1 MKKTIKLIEHSV
13 ENTDPQQQVLLLLE
27 QYAGVPHKTMKL
39 QKFYARKIK
48 EQLLWGIICDS
59 AIEQQIIDLFETTTC
74 PRQLKQEKYIDNLRY
89 LLTSTRDIDIQ
100 EPTPVERKK
109 ITGWIVES
117 SWAYRWYEPFGTRQL
132 KEWWFPNAFFR
143 KIEELL
149 QDIFPSL
156 YTENTVFTTEQVH
169 IDRLRYFCL
178 SEKSITPTWVPK
190 IEVEKLLSISS
201 RELLKHG
208 FSHHLHGER
217 RKDAFKKAFPE
228 FFGVNL

>member
-1 MKKTIKLIEHSV
+1 
-13 ENTDPQQQVLLLLE
+13 LLLE
-27 QYAGVPHKTMKL
+27 QYTGVPHKTMKL

-48 EQLLWGIICDS
+48 EQFLWGIICDS

-143 KIEELL
+143 KIEDTL
-149 QDIFPSL
+149 QNIFPSL
-156 YTENTVFTTEQVH
+156 YTDNTVSTTEQLH

-178 SEKSITPTWVPK
+178 SQKNITLTWVP
-190 IEVEKLLSISS
+190 EVEIEKLLSISS
-201 RELLKHG
+201 RELLQHG

-217 RKDAFKKAFPE
+217 KKDAFTKAFPE
-228 FFGVNL
+228 FFGDAM